1 MPGLVPGI
9 FLGAIAAADMDAR
22 NESGHDGTGTPG
34 GPERGGESR
43 MGGVES

>member
-9 FLGAIAAADMDAR
+9 FLGAIAVAEMDAL
-22 NESGHDGTGTPG
+22 NKSGHDGTGTPG
-34 GPERGGESR
+34 RAGARGESR